1 MRGNCLNG
9 RRFYQLKMFNHSIY
23 LVIKVNSFIKK
34 NKSFI
39 IGSNQCTSCNLAV
52 NDCAPTGLLKFKTN
66 LVIFQLEIT
75 VN

>member
-1 MRGNCLNG
+1 M
-9 RRFYQLKMFNHSIY
+9 
-23 LVIKVNSFIKK
+23 KVNLFIKK

-52 NDCAPTGLLKFKTN
+52 NNCAPIGLLMFKTN

-75 VN
+75 IN